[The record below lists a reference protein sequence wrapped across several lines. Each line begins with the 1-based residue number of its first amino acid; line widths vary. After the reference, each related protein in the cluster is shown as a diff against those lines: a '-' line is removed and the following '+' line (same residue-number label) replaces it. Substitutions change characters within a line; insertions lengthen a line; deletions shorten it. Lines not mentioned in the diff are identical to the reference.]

1 MSPDMNPIE
10 DIWDF
15 IGRKVSLRNRQCRK
29 VAELPNTV
37 QMLAL
42 IFFFV
47 IVYFR
52 NRKSGINIYG
62 GRDPLALTTVF

>member
-1 MSPDMNPIE
+1 M
-10 DIWDF
+10 
-15 IGRKVSLRNRQCRK
+15 SLRNRQCRK

-42 IFFFV
+42 IYFFV

-62 GRDPLALTTVF
+62 GKDPLALTTVF

>member
-1 MSPDMNPIE
+1 MSPDMNPID

-42 IFFFV
+42 IYFFV

-52 NRKSGINIYG
+52 NRKV
-62 GRDPLALTTVF
+62 ALIFMGVEILLL